1 MYFLAGPDPHY
12 RVALVSLS
20 AHGEGEPMVLLPP
33 EFYPRPPSHKSVAL
47 PSCIFVWRLS
57 SEMTI
62 SMRQR
67 LAELRQRQRGVKQQ
81 GPSSPQR
88 TAGPSR

>member
-1 MYFLAGPDPHY
+1 MA
-12 RVALVSLS
+12 
-20 AHGEGEPMVLLPP
+20 LPP
-33 EFYPRPPSHKSVAL
+33 SEFCPPPLQPTVWL
-47 PSCIFVWRLS
+47 YPSCIFVWRLS

-67 LAELRQRQRGVKQQ
+67 LAELRQRQWGGKQQ

-88 TAGPSR
+88 ASGPNR